1 MGHLYHLW
9 SQQFNH
15 FIFIFS
21 TSCSQTCNLFGNEI
35 MIHVFNNFWFNYH
48 TVVEEKMIW
57 NFNVAISSKP
67 IFTKITSAFL
77 MVVLLMN
84 YQPSLVNYELKFWWC
99 SGNENLFSSW
109 CFHKCS
115 GPHRFVTIDSSC
127 RCFYST
133 FTLPPTISKQK
144 IVVAGI
150 KVFMILHTPGIDDL
164 ESDDIKRMGWN

>member
-9 SQQFNH
+9 SQQFH
-15 FIFIFS
+15 DFIFIFS
-21 TSCSQTCNLFGNEI
+21 ASCSQTCNLFGNEI

-99 SGNENLFSSW
+99 SGNEN
-109 CFHKCS
+109 CFLHDVFTS
-115 GPHRFVTIDSSC
+115 VLDHTDLLLLDSSC

-144 IVVAGI
+144 I
-150 KVFMILHTPGIDDL
+150 KHLLLLELNFLWSFTHLELMI
-164 ESDDIKRMGWN
+164 